1 MFHQANLRVYD
12 VFDTTI
18 NGVTKQRS
26 LLQMWVEVIVTEFN
40 RLVNWPMLTLGHD
53 EISQNF
59 QDRYNRDQC
68 KPNLR
73 YFMDTTNN
81 ITQITAFEV
90 SASGNSC
97 PLSIPVT
104 IPAGTVTSLQGSTT
118 EQIGNDPLTIW
129 VPLNGQAKKFTLT
142 QPITL
147 DGKATVSSGKVAGTG
162 PVAFPGTNY
171 SPSSRTAVAEQEASY
186 SGAARRDFPLGIL
199 FLTIFIGSL
208 IL

>member
-1 MFHQANLRVYD
+1 MFHQANLRVVD

-26 LLQMWVEVIVTEFN
+26 LLQMWVEVVVTEFN
-40 RLVNWPMLTLGHD
+40 RLVNWPVLTKYHD
-53 EISQNF
+53 EISQSF

-68 KPNLR
+68 KPNVR
-73 YFMDTTNN
+73 YFMDVTNN
-81 ITQITAFEV
+81 VTQITAFEV
-90 SASGNSC
+90 SATGNTC

-129 VPLNGQAKKFTLT
+129 VTLTGEAKRFQLT

-147 DGKATVSSGKVAGTG
+147 DGNATVSSGKVVGMG
-162 PVAFPGTNY
+162 PVTFPGTHY
-171 SPSSRTAVAEQEASY
+171 SASSKSLVESEEASVSGASSRVI
-186 SGAARRDFPLGIL
+186 PLCIMVVTVLLG
-199 FLTIFIGSL
+199 TL